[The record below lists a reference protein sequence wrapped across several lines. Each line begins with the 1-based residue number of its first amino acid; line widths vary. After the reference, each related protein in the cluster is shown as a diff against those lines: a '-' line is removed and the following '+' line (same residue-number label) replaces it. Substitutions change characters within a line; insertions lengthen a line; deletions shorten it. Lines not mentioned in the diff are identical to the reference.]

1 MKEMRPALWSDM
13 ERLKAIWK
21 LCFGDGDSFI
31 DFYFARRFQP
41 EQVAVYLVD
50 QVITAMLTM
59 IPIQYVDGPEGEKT
73 RQGAMLYAIAT
84 HPDFQRRGMASE
96 LMEWALAYL
105 GSRQIELCVLVPA
118 EEKLFGFYERQG
130 YQAGFTL
137 REAVLNRDEIR
148 VMGEPP
154 YTKSPY
160 TNMEETP
167 DLAVAAALPQTYN
180 SIRNQLL
187 RGTPYIAYGEEEV
200 AYQKQVSRLSGA
212 DLYELSSGEVLGCAA
227 VECLTEDKVL
237 VKELLVP
244 EALIAQGLKALA
256 QTIPAQEF
264 IIRTPAPWG
273 QGIGGQIRSFG
284 MLKRTSSRES
294 GPTNQED
301 SLPGGG
307 AYLGLAFD

>member
-31 DFYFARRFQP
+31 DFYFARRFHP

-59 IPIQYVDGPEGEKT
+59 IPIQYVDGPEGQKT

-96 LMEWALAYL
+96 LMEWARSYL
-105 GSRQIELCVLVPA
+105 GSRQAELCVLVPA

-130 YQAGFTL
+130 YQAEFTL

-154 YTKSPY
+154 YTK
-160 TNMEETP
+160 MEETP
-167 DLAVAAALPQTYN
+167 DFAVAAALPQTYN

-212 DLYELSSGEVLGCAA
+212 DLYELSSGGVQGCAA

-244 EALIAQGLKALA
+244 ETLIAQGLKALA

-273 QGIGGQIRSFG
+273 QEMGGQIRSFG
-284 MLKRTSSRES
+284 MLKRTSCREW
-294 GPTNQED
+294 GAVAPDDGVWGKT
-301 SLPGGG
+301 

>member
-41 EQVAVYLVD
+41 EQVAVYLAD

-59 IPIQYVDGPEGEKT
+59 IPIRYVNGLGEQKT

-84 HPDFQRRGMASE
+84 HPDFQRRGIASE

-105 GSRQIELCVLVPA
+105 GSQQIELCVLVPA

-130 YQAGFTL
+130 YQAGFNL
-137 REAVLNRDEIR
+137 REAVLSRDEIR
-148 VMGEPP
+148 AMGE
-154 YTKSPY
+154 SPY

-167 DLAVAAALPQTYN
+167 DIAVAAALPQTYN
-180 SIRNQLL
+180 NIRNQLL
-187 RGTPYIAYGEEEV
+187 SGTPYIAYREEEV

-212 DLYELSSGEVLGCAA
+212 DLYELSIRGVQGCAA

-244 EALIAQGLKALA
+244 DGLIPQGLKALA

-264 IIRTPAPWG
+264 IIRTSAPWG
-273 QGIGGQIRSFG
+273 QAMGGQIRSFG

-294 GPTNQED
+294 GPINQKD
-301 SLPGGG
+301 SLFEEG

>member
-59 IPIQYVDGPEGEKT
+59 IPIQYVDGPKGEKT

-84 HPDFQRRGMASE
+84 HPDFQRRGIASE
-96 LMEWALAYL
+96 LMEWARSYL
-105 GSRQIELCVLVPA
+105 GSRQVELCVLVPA

-148 VMGEPP
+148 VMG
-154 YTKSPY
+154 K
-160 TNMEETP
+160 ETP
-167 DLAVAAALPQTYN
+167 DFAVAAALPQTYN
-180 SIRNQLL
+180 TIRNQLL
-187 RGTPYIAYGEEEV
+187 RGTAYIAYGEEEV

-212 DLYELSSGEVLGCAA
+212 DLYALSSGGVQGCAA

-264 IIRTPAPWG
+264 IIRTPTPWG
-273 QGIGGQIRSFG
+273 QAMGGQIRSFG
-284 MLKRTSSRES
+284 MLKRTSYREWRAVA
-294 GPTNQED
+294 PED
-301 SLPGGG
+301 GVWGKT

>member
-41 EQVAVYLVD
+41 KQVAVYLVD

-105 GSRQIELCVLVPA
+105 ESRQIELCVLVPA
-118 EEKLFGFYERQG
+118 EEKLFGFYEMQG

-148 VMGEPP
+148 VMGKPP

-212 DLYELSSGEVLGCAA
+212 DLYELSSGEVQGCAA

-301 SLPGGG
+301 SLPGEG

>member
-21 LCFGDGDSFI
+21 LCFGDEDSFI

-148 VMGEPP
+148 VMG
-154 YTKSPY
+154 K
-160 TNMEETP
+160 ETP

-187 RGTPYIAYGEEEV
+187 RGTPYIVYGEEEV

-212 DLYELSSGEVLGCAA
+212 DLYELSSGEVQGCAA

-301 SLPGGG
+301 SLPGEG